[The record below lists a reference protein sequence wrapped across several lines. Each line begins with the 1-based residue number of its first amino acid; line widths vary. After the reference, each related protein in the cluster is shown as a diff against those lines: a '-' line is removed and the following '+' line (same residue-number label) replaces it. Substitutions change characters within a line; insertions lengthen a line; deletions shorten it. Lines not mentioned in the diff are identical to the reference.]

1 VTSLVTILHSVENQ
15 TVDAVLALL
24 LMVGGVIGAQVG
36 VRIGQRLRG
45 EQLRALL
52 ALLVLGMCVK
62 LALDLVLRPD
72 EVFSV
77 AFYL

>member
-1 VTSLVTILHSVENQ
+1 
-15 TVDAVLALL
+15 
-24 LMVGGVIGAQVG
+24 
-36 VRIGQRLRG
+36 
-45 EQLRALL
+45 LRALL